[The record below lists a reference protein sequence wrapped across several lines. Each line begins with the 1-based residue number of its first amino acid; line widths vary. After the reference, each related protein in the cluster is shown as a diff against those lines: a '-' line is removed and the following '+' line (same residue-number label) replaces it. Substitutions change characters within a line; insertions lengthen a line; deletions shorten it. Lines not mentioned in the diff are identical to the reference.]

1 MTKERLRGCVT
12 LRREAEQLKERLDEI
27 EAIMHAPRN
36 QRLTGMPSGGGDGGS
51 AAEAMVIQHLALM
64 DRYRAKLAA
73 LAAEQLAVEQAID
86 TLEQRERV
94 LMRYRYIQGLTWE
107 EICVAMHYSW
117 RQVHRIHASAL
128 QQLAEKE

>member
-1 MTKERLRGCVT
+1 MTLWHEADQLRDRMYE
-12 LRREAEQLKERLDEI
+12 L
-27 EAIMHAPRN
+27 EAIMYAPRN
-36 QRLTGMPSGGGDGGS
+36 QQLTGMPGGGQDGS
-51 AAEAMVIQHLALM
+51 ATEAMVAQHLALM
-64 DRYRAKLAA
+64 DRYRAKLTA

-86 TLEQRERV
+86 TLDQRERI

-107 EICVAMHYSW
+107 EICAAMHYSW